1 MEDTIFAAAESV
13 NTAAEPITGGAP
25 ATQKVPRSIV
35 PDLSF
40 ENDAIKLS
48 AVSSLL
54 TIIADWAESRSHL
67 DMADT
72 GVLVESLNGLS
83 LFTSG
88 L

>member
-1 MEDTIFAAAESV
+1 MEDTIFAAAETV
-13 NTAAEPITGGAP
+13 NAAEPITGDAP
-25 ATQKVPRSIV
+25 ASQKAPRSIV

-40 ENDAIKLS
+40 ENDALKLS